1 MTPEAKLA
9 SMGLTLP
16 EVPKPVANY
25 VPFKIHGQTLY
36 LSGQG
41 PRRDDGGML
50 TGKVGRDFTHQT
62 GPHPRCHPL
71 AAHLLLRPA
80 R

>member
-25 VPFKIHGQTLY
+25 EI
-36 LSGQG
+36 
-41 PRRDDGGML
+41 
-50 TGKVGRDFTHQT
+50 GR
-62 GPHPRCHPL
+62 
-71 AAHLLLRPA
+71 AHV
-80 R
+80 